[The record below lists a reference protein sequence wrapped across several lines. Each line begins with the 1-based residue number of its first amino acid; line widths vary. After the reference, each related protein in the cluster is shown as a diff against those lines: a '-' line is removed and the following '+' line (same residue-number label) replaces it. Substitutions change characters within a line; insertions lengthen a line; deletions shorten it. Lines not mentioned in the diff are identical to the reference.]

1 MGNEFHA
8 SELGT
13 CLNKTFVKC
22 AAFSQF
28 RFILLYKVTQ
38 AGKTS
43 SENLK
48 NILVRFQVTL
58 VHQIK

>member
-13 CLNKTFVKC
+13 CSNKKFVNR
-22 AAFSQF
+22 AAFPQF
-28 RFILLYKVTQ
+28 RFISLYKVTQ

-48 NILVRFQVTL
+48 NILVRFEVTL